1 MSKQTLQLDDE
12 LYRYL
17 LTMGSRETELL
28 KRLREET
35 ARVPMSRM
43 QIAPE
48 QGAFMSLLVKIT
60 GARKCL
66 EVGTFTGYSALCLA
80 SAMPADGHLYCCD
93 VDANWTSIAQR
104 YWQDA
109 GITGRITLTLA
120 PAAET
125 LQKLLDAGHGRSF
138 DLIFLD
144 ADKVNYDTYYEL
156 ALKLLRS
163 GGLLLVDNVLWS
175 GRVLGHLV
183 TDDDTRAIKSLN
195 QKIQQDQRVD
205 MAMLPLADGLTIAR
219 KR

>member
-1 MSKQTLQLDDE
+1 MSKQTLQLNDD

-17 LTMGSRETELL
+17 LAYGGRETELL

-35 ARVPMSRM
+35 ALDAMSRM

-48 QGAFMSLLVKIT
+48 QGAFMALLVKII

-66 EVGTFTGYSALCLA
+66 EVGTFTGYSAICMA
-80 SAMPADGHLYCCD
+80 SALPADGHLYCCD
-93 VDANWTSIAQR
+93 VDENWTSIARR
-104 YWQDA
+104 YWREA
-109 GITGRITLTLA
+109 GLEQRITLTLA

-125 LQKLLDAGHGRSF
+125 LQKLLDAGHARSF

-144 ADKVNYDTYYEL
+144 ADKANYDTYYEL
-156 ALKLLRS
+156 GLKLLRPA
-163 GGLLLVDNVLWS
+163 GLLLIDNVLWS

-183 TDDDTRAIKSLN
+183 SDADTRAIQALN
-195 QKIQQDQRVD
+195 RKIQQDQRVD
-205 MAMLPLADGLTIAR
+205 MSMLPLADGLTLVR

>member
-1 MSKQTLQLDDE
+1 MSKQTLQLDDN

-17 LTMGSRETELL
+17 LNVGGRETELL

-35 ARVPMSRM
+35 ARDPMSRM

-48 QGAFMSLLVKIT
+48 QGAFMSLLVNIM

-66 EVGTFTGYSALCLA
+66 EVGTFTGYSSICMA
-80 SAMPADGHLYCCD
+80 SAMPADGQLYCCD

-104 YWQDA
+104 YWREA
-109 GITGRITLTLA
+109 GLETRIQLTLA

-125 LQKLLDAGHGRSF
+125 LQTLLDAGHARTF

-144 ADKVNYDTYYEL
+144 ADKTNYDTYYEL

-183 TDDDTRAIKSLN
+183 ADADTRAIQALN
-195 QKIQQDQRVD
+195 LKIQQDQRVD
-205 MAMLPLADGLTIAR
+205 MAMLPLADGLTLAR

>member
-1 MSKQTLQLDDE
+1 MSKQTLQLDDN

-17 LTMGSRETELL
+17 LNMGGRETELL

-35 ARVPMSRM
+35 ARDPMSRM

-48 QGAFMSLLVKIT
+48 QGAFMSLLVKIM

-66 EVGTFTGYSALCLA
+66 EVGTFTGYSAICMA
-80 SAMPADGHLYCCD
+80 SAMPADGQLYCCD

-104 YWQDA
+104 YWREA
-109 GITGRITLTLA
+109 GLDTRIQLTLA

-125 LQKLLDAGHGRSF
+125 LQTLLDAGHARSF

-144 ADKVNYDTYYEL
+144 ADKTNYDTYYEL

-163 GGLLLVDNVLWS
+163 GGVLLVDNVLWS

-183 TDDDTRAIKSLN
+183 VDADTRAIAALN
-195 QKIQQDQRVD
+195 LKIQQDERVD
-205 MAMLPLADGLTIAR
+205 MAMLPLADGLTLAR

>member
-1 MSKQTLQLDDE
+1 MSKQTLQLDDD

-17 LTMGSRETELL
+17 LTLGGRETDLL

-35 ARVPMSRM
+35 ARDPMSRM

-66 EVGTFTGYSALCLA
+66 EVGTFTGYSALCMA
-80 SAMPADGHLYCCD
+80 SAMPADGHLFCCD
-93 VDANWTSIAQR
+93 VDANWTAIAQR
-104 YWQDA
+104 YWQEA
-109 GITGRITLTLA
+109 GIAGRITLTLA
-120 PAAET
+120 PAVET

-144 ADKVNYDTYYEL
+144 ADKTNYDTYYEL

-163 GGLLLVDNVLWS
+163 GGLILVDNVLWS

-183 TDDDTRAIKSLN
+183 TDDDTRAIQALN

>member
-1 MSKQTLQLDDE
+1 MSKQTLQLDDN

-17 LTMGSRETELL
+17 LNMGGRETELL

-35 ARVPMSRM
+35 ARDPMSRM

-66 EVGTFTGYSALCLA
+66 EVGTFTGYSAICMA
-80 SAMPADGHLYCCD
+80 SAMPPDGQLYCCD
-93 VDANWTSIAQR
+93 VDANWTSIARR
-104 YWQDA
+104 YWREA
-109 GITGRITLTLA
+109 GLEKRITLTLA
-120 PAAET
+120 PAADT
-125 LQKLLDAGHGRSF
+125 LQKLLDAGHARSF

-144 ADKVNYDTYYEL
+144 ADKTNYDTYYEL

-163 GGLLLVDNVLWS
+163 GGLLLIDNVLWS

-183 TDDDTRAIKSLN
+183 SDADTRAIQALN
-195 QKIQQDQRVD
+195 RKIQQDERVD
-205 MAMLPLADGLTIAR
+205 MAMLPLADGLTLAR

>member
-1 MSKQTLQLDDE
+1 MSKQTLQLDE
-12 LYRYL
+12 NLYRYL

-35 ARVPMSRM
+35 ARDPMSRM

>member
-1 MSKQTLQLDDE
+1 MSKQTLQLDDN

-17 LTMGSRETELL
+17 LNTGGRETELL

-35 ARVPMSRM
+35 ARDPMSRM

-48 QGAFMSLLVKIT
+48 QGAFMSLLVKIM

-66 EVGTFTGYSALCLA
+66 EVGTFTGYSSICMA
-80 SAMPADGHLYCCD
+80 SAMPADGQLYCCD
-93 VDANWTSIAQR
+93 VDAHWTGIAQR
-104 YWQDA
+104 YWREA
-109 GITGRITLTLA
+109 GLDNRIQLTLA

-125 LQKLLDAGHGRSF
+125 LQKLLDAGHARSF

-144 ADKVNYDTYYEL
+144 ADKANYDTYYEL

-183 TDDDTRAIKSLN
+183 VDADTRAIQALN
-195 QKIQQDQRVD
+195 LKIQQDERVD
-205 MAMLPLADGLTIAR
+205 MAMLPLADGLTLAR